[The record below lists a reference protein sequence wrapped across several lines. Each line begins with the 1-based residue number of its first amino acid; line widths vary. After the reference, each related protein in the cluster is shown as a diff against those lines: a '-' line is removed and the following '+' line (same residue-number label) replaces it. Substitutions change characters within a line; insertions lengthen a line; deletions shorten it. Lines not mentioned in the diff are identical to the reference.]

1 MKKLLIILITIPLIF
16 NSCKKEDDNP
26 NSGNNNTGS
35 NNNTSGSILGT
46 WKIENYTNTSTEGY
60 IDPVSGTEVVTDTDV
75 NTGSGDVEEYL
86 TFTNDNTILDH
97 IYENDT
103 LLGVD
108 TMNYTKNGNEIIVDL
123 GVSYNVTLTITQL
136 TNTNLSYNLLNP
148 GELTTYDDTTYFQR
162 TTGVGNMSKSNIPS
176 IIIQPINK
184 KKIVSDYNSFLN
196 RRENR

>member
-16 NSCKKEDDNP
+16 NSCKKEEDSP
-26 NSGNNNTGS
+26 NSG

-46 WKIENYTNTSTEGY
+46 WKVENYTNTSTGGY
-60 IDPVSGTEVVTDTDV
+60 IDPVSGTEVVTNTNV
-75 NTGSGDVEEYL
+75 NTEPDNVEEYL
-86 TFTNDNTILDH
+86 TFTNDNTMLNH

-103 LLGVD
+103 LSSSS
-108 TMNYTKNGNEIIVDL
+108 TMNYTKNGNEIIL
-123 GVSYNVTLTITQL
+123 EYGFSYNVTLKITQL

-148 GELTTYDDTTYFQR
+148 GELSTYNDTTYFQR

-176 IIIQPINK
+176 VTITPLNK
-184 KKIVSDYNSFLN
+184 KKPVSGNNSFLN